1 MMRSVT
7 SLLSRKEPLASSEDI
22 RRRPHRA
29 SCSDA
34 VGLTDAADGATAK
47 RRCLRSRLLA
57 AAIRAWMNWFW
68 SLREGSEAAA
78 RGGNVC
84 CGGGAEVGEPVG
96 FFWVP
101 LDPIHYGPV
110 YSWPRFVMAPS
121 SCSFVFSSL
130 LKKNV
135 FSSHIFVLSLF
146 SLIDLSSQHFIGL
159 QLPFWKKRKNILQVQ
174 NLYDGCKYRSYITCK
189 MIKWT

>member
-22 RRRPHRA
+22 HRRPHRA

-34 VGLTDAADGATAK
+34 VGLTDAADGAAAK

-68 SLREGSEAAA
+68 SLGEGIGGGSE
-78 RGGNVC
+78 RRKWLLRRRS
-84 CGGGAEVGEPVG
+84 GGGRTGGV
-96 FFWVP
+96 FWVP

-110 YSWPRFVMAPS
+110 YSWPRFVMAGPS
-121 SCSFVFSSL
+121 SCSFVFASL
-130 LKKNV
+130 LKKM
-135 FSSHIFVLSLF
+135 SSHLIFLFFLCFPWLICLHRISLDSSF
-146 SLIDLSSQHFIGL
+146 LLEKKIKIYHKYKTCMMDVNIDHI
-159 QLPFWKKRKNILQVQ
+159 
-174 NLYDGCKYRSYITCK
+174 
-189 MIKWT
+189 